1 MDRRKLDFYRF
12 SGLYRDVFLYTVPE
26 VHIRDLKIR
35 ALPDETL
42 KQAVLEASCQTWG
55 EGSAVFTL
63 SYKGEL
69 CLEDTKDLTGEDL
82 QGKTPLHG
90 KLTDLIS
97 GAQKIPLSMIL
108 RSGYMGK
115 TENLWRSFR
124 RKSVSAGLR

>member
-1 MDRRKLDFYRF
+1 MCSFIRFRR
-12 SGLYRDVFLYTVPE
+12 

-69 CLEDTKDLTGEDL
+69 CLEDTKDLTGED
-82 QGKTPLHG
+82 TF
-90 KLTDLIS
+90 TWE
-97 GAQKIPLSMIL
+97 IL
-108 RSGYMGK
+108 KPHLWERRRS
-115 TENLWRSFR
+115 RS
-124 RKSVSAGLR
+124 L